1 MIDVD
6 IMQRIKVAGIFM
18 LQVYKVATGTMLSLF
33 VPQSCGDQVCTLTQ
47 NLENNEIYHKTV
59 LYWNAFSMFTF
70 FAYYIVELRREEWS
84 IKYLDIDNDKPDN
97 ALKEIIVKE
106 PKLDKKM
113 DKLNLYYYN
122 LLRFN
127 CGVYFVNIMMT
138 IKMLKDGYHSMSTI
152 SCFLSFVLL
161 VLMKLYNS
169 YIVAYQSVKNDKM
182 MSAYMCE
189 FVSYN
194 VLDADYVKE
203 NNPIELEE
211 IKTEIKEEEEKEK
224 ILPTKG

>member
-1 MIDVD
+1 MLDVD
-6 IMQRIKVAGIFM
+6 IIQRIKVTGIF
-18 LQVYKVATGTMLSLF
+18 LLEIYKVGTGTMLSLF
-33 VPQSCGDQVCTLTQ
+33 VPQSCGEQVCTLME
-47 NLENNEIYHKTV
+47 NLKNNEAYHQTV
-59 LYWNAFSMFTF
+59 LYWNALSMFTF

-84 IKYLDIDNDKPDN
+84 IKYLDIDNDKSDN
-97 ALKEIIVKE
+97 ALKEIIIKE

-113 DKLNLYYYN
+113 DKLNIYYYN

-127 CGVYFVNIMMT
+127 CIVYFINIIMT

-152 SCFLSFVLL
+152 SCFLSFILL

-182 MSAYMCE
+182 MSAYMSE

-194 VLDADYVKE
+194 VLDADYVKA
-203 NNPIELEE
+203 NKPIELEE
-211 IKTEIKEEEEKEK
+211 IKTDIKEED
-224 ILPTKG
+224 

>member
-1 MIDVD
+1 MLDLD

-33 VPQSCGDQVCTLTQ
+33 VPQSCGEQVCTLTQ
-47 NLENNEIYHKTV
+47 NLQNNEIYHKTV

-127 CGVYFVNIMMT
+127 CAVYFINIMVR
-138 IKMLKDGYHSMSTI
+138 L
-152 SCFLSFVLL
+152 LL
-161 VLMKLYNS
+161 VR
-169 YIVAYQSVKNDKM
+169 
-182 MSAYMCE
+182 
-189 FVSYN
+189 
-194 VLDADYVKE
+194 
-203 NNPIELEE
+203 
-211 IKTEIKEEEEKEK
+211 
-224 ILPTKG
+224 